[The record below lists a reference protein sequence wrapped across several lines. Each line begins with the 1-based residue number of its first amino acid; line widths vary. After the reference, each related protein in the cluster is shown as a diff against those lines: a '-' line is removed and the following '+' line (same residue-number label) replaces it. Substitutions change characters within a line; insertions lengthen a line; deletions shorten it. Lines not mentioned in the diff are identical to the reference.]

1 MGMKKWNKTGT
12 LAEDGSSDV
21 EALLAISGFKTRTS
35 GYSHADDW
43 VGSEMRLAFYHKRY
57 TVN

>member
-21 EALLAISGFKTRTS
+21 EAWLAISGFKTRTS
-35 GYSHADDW
+35 GYSYAD
-43 VGSEMRLAFYHKRY
+43 Y
-57 TVN
+57 